1 MTKAT
6 SMSFGLRIS
15 RVVLGLSA
23 VIATATA
30 SAGVITGTVPGNPLA
45 GGSRWDYA
53 PREMTIFGNVRNRS
67 LADGL
72 SYNMQGGS
80 YQAYRDLFTWSGDAV
95 PEVAAFQ
102 HAVESAFNAWASIDP
117 VSGFG
122 TKLAFQFDTSV
133 PVVGISTG
141 NGTLNTDGAEID
153 LFGSS
158 LSSVWGG
165 ASRGIRG
172 LTSVG
177 EVLTPVT
184 LTSGVVSYAGS
195 RAIAG
200 ADIILNSQASAV
212 YTLDVFRRLL
222 THEIGHAL
230 GFGDVDVGTVTF
242 IDNNFDIA
250 NPAATLS
257 DSWAALVD
265 PLNPAASTGLQ
276 AYTISGSVF
285 STTGVNLLMESNGL
299 GVSAT
304 NPLSKVV
311 PLTNDEYGIRQ
322 FLYPEIAP
330 VPEPQTYAL
339 LIAGLLLVS
348 MRLRASQGTRRAM
361 DF

>member
-1 MTKAT
+1 MTNAT
-6 SMSFGLRIS
+6 GTSFGSRFS
-15 RVVLGLSA
+15 RVVLGLSIL
-23 VIATATA
+23 VGTATA

-80 YQAYRDLFTWSGDAV
+80 YQAYRDLFTWSGPA
-95 PEVAAFQ
+95 PEVGDFQ
-102 HAVESAFNAWASIDP
+102 QAVESAFNAWASIDP

-122 TKLAFQFDTSV
+122 TKLAFRFDTSV
-133 PVVGISTG
+133 SVVGISTG

-165 ASRGIRG
+165 TGRGIRG
-172 LTSVG
+172 ITSVG
-177 EVLTPVT
+177 EVITPVT
-184 LTSGVVSYAGS
+184 LTSGVVNYAGS

-200 ADIILNSQASAV
+200 ADIILNSQTSAV

-265 PLNPAASTGLQ
+265 PLNPAASTGLR

-299 GVSAT
+299 GVSAA
-304 NPLSKVV
+304 NPLSNLV
-311 PLTNDEYGIRQ
+311 PLSNDEYGIRQ

-330 VPEPQTYAL
+330 VPEPHAYAL

-348 MRLRASQGTRRAM
+348 MRRHARQGARSAVA
-361 DF
+361 F